1 MLYCPCNPEIPG
13 YFLFPLLLGSHTN
26 EALLHH
32 HAVCPVFPQAKFL
45 VEELHVCHQLVATSM
60 FCCADMR
67 GSCWSHSEFHIF
79 GHASEEL
86 SCIDIHEFVVLMQG
100 YILERHLSELQSCVC
115 VGIRC

>member
-1 MLYCPCNPEIPG
+1 MLYVQFSLRPSFWLKN
-13 YFLFPLLLGSHTN
+13 F
-26 EALLHH
+26 
-32 HAVCPVFPQAKFL
+32 
-45 VEELHVCHQLVATSM
+45 HVCHQCVATSM
-60 FCCADMR
+60 FCCAGMR